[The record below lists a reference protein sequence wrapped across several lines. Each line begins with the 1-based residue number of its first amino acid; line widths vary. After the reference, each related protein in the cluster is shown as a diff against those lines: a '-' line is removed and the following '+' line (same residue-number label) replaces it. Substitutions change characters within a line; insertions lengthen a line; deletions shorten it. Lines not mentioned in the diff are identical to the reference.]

1 MFLKLILLCLAI
13 LSGLSSTFL
22 YLVPITILF
31 FTLLIKLVEDE
42 KNLKNIFFLGWLF
55 GFGFFLG
62 SMHWI
67 IFPFMIY
74 EKHYI
79 LVPFVLL
86 IFPAILGIF
95 FAIPTFTTK
104 LSNHFIKQEF
114 VFLRS
119 FFISLFFFISEIARS
134 KLFGGLPFNLHS
146 HIWTFFPD
154 FIQISS
160 FTGTFGLSFLTIY
173 WIITQANLY
182 KKRILFFISFFSLP
196 LFLFSFT
203 FFSKQNNQNEA
214 DKFINVRIVQ
224 PNIPQSEKWNR
235 DLIPSHIEKILFLS
249 RQNNQLDKNAT
260 QILVWPEVAIPF
272 YLNEEEEL
280 LSYIQSELPRNS
292 ILITGGLRRNLNNK
306 NLKIYNSFYIIDNE
320 NVKFYDKKKLV
331 PFGEFIPL
339 KQIFGF
345 SKITDGSTD
354 FSVGVKEQNL
364 SVNIDNIELQ
374 VEPSI
379 CFESIFQSFPLIPP
393 DILINVTND
402 AWFGNTIGPR
412 QHLAASIFRAV
423 EKGVPLVRSANSGI
437 SAFINSEGKV
447 VKRIKLNESGYINL
461 RVSLTKNL
469 TVFTKTKN
477 YINLALLC
485 FLLLLS
491 LVMDFLNKRKFN

>member
-1 MFLKLILLCLAI
+1 MFPKSILLFLAI
-13 LSGLSSTFL
+13 FSGLSSTFL
-22 YLVPITILF
+22 ILVPITILS
-31 FTLLIKLVEDE
+31 FTFLIKLVENE

-67 IFPFMIY
+67 IFPFTIY

-79 LVPFVLL
+79 LVPFVIL

-95 FAIPTFTTK
+95 FAIPTVTTK
-104 LSNHFIKQEF
+104 LSNYFIKKEF

-146 HIWTFFPD
+146 HIWTFFPE

-160 FTGTFGLSFLTIY
+160 FIGTFGLSFLTIY

-182 KKRILFFISFFSLP
+182 QKRIFFFIPFFSLP
-196 LFLFSFT
+196 IILLSFT
-203 FFSKQNNQNEA
+203 FFLKQHNQNEA
-214 DKFINVRIVQ
+214 DKFANIRIVQ
-224 PNIPQSEKWNR
+224 PNVPQSEKWNR

-249 RQNNQLDKNAT
+249 RQNNQLDQNEYK
-260 QILVWPEVAIPF
+260 ILVWPEVAIPF
-272 YLNEEEEL
+272 YLNEEDEL
-280 LSYIQSELPRNS
+280 LRYIQSELPRNS

-306 NLKIYNSFYIIDNE
+306 NLKIYNSFFVIDKDNI
-320 NVKFYDKKKLV
+320 KFYDKKKLV

-339 KQIFGF
+339 KRFFGF
-345 SKITDGSTD
+345 SKLTDGSTD

-364 SVNIDNIELQ
+364 SVDIDNITLQ

-379 CFESIFQSFPLIPP
+379 CFESIFQSFPLILP

-423 EKGVPLVRSANSGI
+423 EKGIPLVRSANSGI
-437 SAFINSEGKV
+437 SAYINPEGKV
-447 VKRIKLNESGYINL
+447 VEKIKLNESGYVDL

-469 TVFTKTKN
+469 TVFTKNKN
-477 YINLALLC
+477 YINLLLLC

-491 LVMDFLNKRKFN
+491 VVADFLNKRKFN